1 MYYHLTMIKV
11 YSKAL
16 DRTIAIERI
25 IGHLKGTRPGPTVI
39 FFGGMHGNEYSGV
52 FALHQVIQDLK
63 EKNQHIKGQIYALTG
78 NLRALEAGQRYCRE
92 DLNRLWTSER
102 MKMLENGM
110 ATDLTH
116 EDLEQYEIY
125 QILKEIVDNQPG
137 PFYFMD
143 LHTTSSETIPFVVVN
158 DSLLNRKFTQQFP
171 VPMILGIEE
180 YLEGPIL
187 SYINEKGYVS
197 FGYEA
202 GQHDDQ
208 ASYQNQ
214 LAFIYLALTFAEA
227 MDREHIDYYRY
238 YEQLAKH
245 TATSR
250 DIFEIHFRFRIHS
263 GDQFK
268 MKPGFVNFQQV
279 KKGQELAER
288 NGKTVIASHNGRVF
302 MPLYQAQGKEGF
314 FEIRKVHPFFL
325 KLSAILRKAKIGH
338 ILPFLPGIR
347 WQSADHQALVV
358 DLKIARFLAKQL
370 LHLLGYRSKEIDKKR
385 LVIKNREAA
394 SRTDEYKVAWNS

>member
-1 MYYHLTMIKV
+1 MIKV
-11 YSKAL
+11 YSQAL
-16 DRTIAIERI
+16 DRTIEIDRI
-25 IGHLKGTRPGPTVI
+25 IGHIRGAKTGPTVI
-39 FFGGMHGNEYSGV
+39 FFGGMHGNENSGV
-52 FALHQVIQDLK
+52 FALQQVMK
-63 EKNQHIKGQIYALTG
+63 ELQGKQEFIRGQVYAISG
-78 NLRALEAGQRYCRE
+78 NLQALQAGKRYCRE
-92 DLNRLWTSER
+92 DLNRLWTPER
-102 MKMLENGM
+102 MKWLENGM
-110 ATDLTH
+110 ARDLSD
-116 EDLEQYEIY
+116 EDLEQQEIY
-125 QILKEIVDNQPG
+125 QILKGIVDDQPG

-202 GQHDDQ
+202 GQHDDH

-214 LAFIYLALTFAEA
+214 IAFIYLALTFAEA
-227 MDREHIDYYRY
+227 IDREEIDYYHY

-250 DIFEIHFRFRIHS
+250 DIFEIRFRFRIHK

-268 MKPGFVNFQQV
+268 MRPGFVNFQQV
-279 KKGQELAER
+279 KKGQEMAER
-288 NGKTVIASHNGRVF
+288 NGRTVIASHTGRVF
-302 MPLYQAQGKEGF
+302 MPLYQDQGKEGF
-314 FEIRKVHPFFL
+314 FEIKKVHPFFL
-325 KLSAILRKAKIGH
+325 KLSAVLRKAKIGH

-358 DLKIARFLAKQL
+358 DLKVARFLAKQV
-370 LHLLGYRSKEIDKKR
+370 LHLLGYRSKEIDRKK